1 MKSLTRRDWG
11 ESWRFGRDPRSR
23 SKMKLSP
30 KFSNH
35 RNIENWRTYTRT
47 NIILHWSHLTTTCMR
62 TRPGN
67 MSRNTCGSQL
77 TQARC
82 NGHGCQGCCGNG
94 GSAGW
99 YIGGGFLLGRCAGR
113 GGPLLLEFPL
123 GLDPLVVGTLLGA
136 LCLASIA
143 RLTSSKFALHAR
155 DLQPLASITGR
166 L

>member
-1 MKSLTRRDWG
+1 V
-11 ESWRFGRDPRSR
+11 
-23 SKMKLSP
+23 KLIP

-35 RNIENWRTYTRT
+35 HYVENRRTYTRT
-47 NIILHWSHLTTTCMR
+47 SIILRWSHLITTCMR

-67 MSRNTCGSQL
+67 TSRNTRGSQL

-82 NGHGCQGCCGNG
+82 NGRGCRSRCGNG
-94 GSAGW
+94 GSAGR
-99 YIGGGFLLGRCAGR
+99 YIGGGSLLGRCAGR

-123 GLDPLVVGTLLGA
+123 GLDPLVVGALLGT
-136 LCLASIA
+136 LCLASIT
-143 RLTSSKFALHAR
+143 RLASSESTLHAR